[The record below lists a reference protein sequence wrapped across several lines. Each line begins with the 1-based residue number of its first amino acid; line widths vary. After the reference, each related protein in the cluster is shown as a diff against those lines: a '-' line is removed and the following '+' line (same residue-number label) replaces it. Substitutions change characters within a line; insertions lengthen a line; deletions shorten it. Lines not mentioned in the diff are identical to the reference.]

1 MRFTYI
7 HCCVRICMSYAY
19 YKKNLRHHK
28 NASNMMLDIAV
39 SLCNKNYKKFACFKY
54 FSLIKKILFSNVNL
68 ASDSLKIAASD
79 SCLLSI
85 DL

>member
-7 HCCVRICMSYAY
+7 NCCVRICMSYAY

-39 SLCNKNYKKFACFKY
+39 SLCNKFFRNSPA
-54 FSLIKKILFSNVNL
+54 
-68 ASDSLKIAASD
+68 
-79 SCLLSI
+79 LSI
-85 DL
+85 FH